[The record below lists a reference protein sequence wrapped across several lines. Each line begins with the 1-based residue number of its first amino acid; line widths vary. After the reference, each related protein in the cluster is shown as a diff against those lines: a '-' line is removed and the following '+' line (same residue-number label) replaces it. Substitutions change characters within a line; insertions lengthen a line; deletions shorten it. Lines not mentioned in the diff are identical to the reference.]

1 MPAWGQLLTF
11 TNDSFGGVKM
21 GHSPIGLIL
30 QPSFR
35 DRVIFPQISRQLL
48 PELKSGLSQ
57 NMERLNL
64 YCVDF
69 HAKLTPLFHPK
80 LTPLIAV

>member
-1 MPAWGQLLTF
+1 MEQESASGQVLTF

-21 GHSPIGLIL
+21 GHPPIGLIL
-30 QPSFR
+30 QSSFR

-48 PELKSGLSQ
+48 PELKSLLSQ

-64 YCVDF
+64 YSF
-69 HAKLTPLFHPK
+69 SRPRRYPHRTLRY
-80 LTPLIAV
+80 